1 MNKFY
6 VRFGGLEVKLET
18 NEIELAMQEAVDVV
32 KRLAGIHPD
41 YAAYIIPATGDIVN
55 PEVEVGKIAALVM
68 VVMPANHPLRYLLK
82 DSTNA
87 KEDIQRALDSGEI
100 LNVPFFF
107 KWDK

>member
-18 NEIELAMQEAVDVV
+18 SDIEMAMKEAVDVV

-82 DSTNA
+82 DSPNA
-87 KEDIQRALDSGEI
+87 TADIQSAVDSGEVI
-100 LNVPFFF
+100 TIPFFF